1 MKPTDRTKANYIKLH
16 PKSYLAAELIAN
28 DWPDDT
34 IIEIVGGLEA
44 PTNKCSN
51 LYKALSRAR
60 LKEYAVGGRRQSK
73 SEGFW
78 FAVA

>member
-16 PKSYLAAELIAN
+16 PRSYLAAELRRN

-34 IIEIVGGLEA
+34 IIEIVGGLES

-51 LYKALSRAR
+51 LYKALSRANF
-60 LKEYAVGGRRQSK
+60 KDYVVGGKRRNA

>member
-16 PKSYLAAELIAN
+16 PKSYLARELAAN

-51 LYKALSRAR
+51 LCKALERSK
-60 LKEYAVGGRRQSK
+60 LEQYVVGGRRQSA
-73 SEGFW
+73 SEGYW

>member
-1 MKPTDRTKANYIKLH
+1 MKPENRTKANYIKCH
-16 PKSYLAAELIAN
+16 PRSYLAAELKKT

-44 PTNKCSN
+44 PTNPCSN
-51 LYKALSRAR
+51 LCKALERSKLEQYVIGGKRQ
-60 LKEYAVGGRRQSK
+60 YASQGY
-73 SEGFW
+73 W